1 MNKERRKKIQEAEN
15 LLVRASEIITECF
28 EEENEA
34 YDNLPESIQLGER
47 GDEMTEYIDLMS
59 EAIEDLDTV
68 CTDLKRIT
76 EEE

>member
-15 LLVRASEIITECF
+15 LLVRASEIITECC

-59 EAIEDLDTV
+59 EANEDLDTV

>member
-15 LLVRASEIITECF
+15 LLVRASEIITECL

>member
-59 EAIEDLDTV
+59 EANEDLDTV